1 MKNNEKYEFIRD
13 KLTEKPTELPP
24 SLERDKIVSLLPNE
38 VSGSK
43 IKKFP
48 SKKALTLAAS
58 LAVVIL
64 SVLLVGV
71 FSSPLKG
78 DNDSAPKTTVPETV
92 LTPTGSSGQTEEN
105 EDYRDIIEYFLSLEE
120 KLVVYNYDDTV
131 EFAPM
136 PEGNINTAPT
146 YSGTEESFVKGEAS
160 DFVSGSSSSL
170 AHGQTNTQV
179 ENVDEADII
188 KNDGTYLYIVRSR
201 SVLIY
206 RASDLK
212 LMSEI
217 KIEQGENEDVSISDI
232 YITSDR
238 LVIMTT
244 TYEIPEDSAIA
255 YSNSGSVS
263 MHSLCYFRNEAV
275 TKCFV
280 YDISNR
286 EKPKQ
291 LFTHTQDGDCMTS
304 RMVGNTLYTVS
315 QFVVSP
321 KSNEAEKDLAER
333 CIPKI
338 NGKKIS
344 RNKIDFSDKDT
355 DSVYVV
361 VSSCDI
367 MSGSGSG
374 YAYFGSFYEAYCTE
388 KTLYISSLISC
399 YDDETSKELG
409 LAEGTYTNIYA
420 VSLSPDDISF
430 KNKGYVRGEFL
441 NQFSMDEYGGYFR
454 CAVTDRDG
462 DWNAI
467 SSVKILDENFE
478 EVSAIY
484 NLAENEEIKAVRF
497 MGEVAYVVTFENTD
511 PLFVLD
517 LSDPHNPKKDGE
529 VKLPGFSA
537 YLHPLDEN
545 HIVGVG
551 FGGDE
556 NGTDYSVKLTVFDI
570 SDNKHPEIS
579 SEYKINNASTE
590 TNYNFKAFLYYP
602 EKNIIGV
609 PVEKDIDSGIKQKY
623 ILFKVEDGKLSLV
636 NEYLHDYVK
645 YDYFPDKIIEH
656 GEETAPEEEYIP
668 EFFRG
673 TYIGD
678 TLYTISENK
687 ICAFDIDSAE
697 KICETET
704 GK

>member
-13 KLTEKPTELPP
+13 KLTENPTELPP
-24 SLERDKIVSLLPNE
+24 SLERDKIVSLLPSE

-58 LAVVIL
+58 LAVFIL

-78 DNDSAPKTTVPETV
+78 NNASAPKTTVPETA
-92 LTPTGSSGQTEEN
+92 LNPTGNDSQGEEN
-105 EDYRDIIEYFLSLEE
+105 GDYSDIIEYFLSLEE
-120 KLVVYNYDDTV
+120 RAADYYYGDVIMGY
-131 EFAPM
+131 APL
-136 PEGNINTAPT
+136 PEGDINSAPT
-146 YSGTEESFVKGEAS
+146 YAASEESFIKGEAS
-160 DFVSGSSSSL
+160 DYVEGSSASP

-179 ENVDEADII
+179 DNVDEADII
-188 KNDGTYLYIVRSR
+188 KNDGTYLYIVRNR

-206 RASDLK
+206 RAADLK

-217 KIEQGENEDVSISDI
+217 EIEQGENEDVSLSDI

-238 LVIMTT
+238 LVIMATV
-244 TYEIPEDSAIA
+244 YEIPENDEIYFS
-255 YSNSGSVS
+255 Y
-263 MHSLCYFRNEAV
+263 YFRNDAE

-280 YDISNR
+280 YDIGNR

-291 LFTHTQDGDCMTS
+291 LFTHTQDGDCMTT

-321 KSNEAEKDLAER
+321 KYNEEEKDLAER

-344 RNKIDFSDKDT
+344 RNKIDFSDKNT
-355 DSVYVV
+355 DSVYIV

-367 MSGSGSG
+367 KSGSGAG
-374 YAYFGSFYEAYCTE
+374 YAYFGRFYEAYCTE
-388 KTLYISSLISC
+388 KTLYISSVISC

-409 LAEGTYTNIYA
+409 LDEGTYTNIYA

-454 CAVTDRDG
+454 CAVTDYDN

-467 SSVKILDENFE
+467 SSVKILDENFK
-478 EVSAIY
+478 EVSSIY

-517 LSDPHNPKKDGE
+517 LSGPHNPKKDGE

-570 SDNKHPEIS
+570 SDKKHPEIS

-609 PVEKDIDSGIKQKY
+609 PVEKDTDTGIKQKY
-623 ILFKVEDGKLSLV
+623 ILFKVENGKLSLV

-645 YDYFPDKIIEH
+645 YDYVIYDYFPDKIVEY
-656 GEETAPEEEYIP
+656 GDETVTEEEYIP

-673 TYIGD
+673 TYIDD
-678 TLYTISENK
+678 TLYTISEKK